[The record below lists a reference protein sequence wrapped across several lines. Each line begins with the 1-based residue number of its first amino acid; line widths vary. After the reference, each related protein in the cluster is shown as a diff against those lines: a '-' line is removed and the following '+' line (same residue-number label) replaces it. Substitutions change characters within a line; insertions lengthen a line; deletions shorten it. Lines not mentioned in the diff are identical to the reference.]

1 MKRKLITLMALFSCC
16 VFCVTGCSDASTAN
30 SSVYN
35 DKAQTSITVGNLGI
49 DSVSNSADA
58 DADVDNETVDVDSYK
73 ENETAEDKSSTEG
86 QTNVGTKMKKL
97 VYTYDLSFSAFK
109 EDKKDITD
117 NIDKAV
123 NETNGF
129 VENSSYSDSYYSL
142 TVKVPTE
149 EKDNFV
155 KSITKDVNYDDY
167 SLNKAVENKTSEYN
181 DMEKNYQIAE
191 DNYKAYSRLLDKAD
205 TLDAILQVTKYV
217 NEAKSN
223 MDYYKGLMNG
233 IDEDVIYST
242 INISVN
248 FKTVMT
254 ALDKDLPFGKELITS
269 FKTGIN
275 SFVEG
280 LQELI
285 LAIVEHLIPILVI
298 IVIAVIVIRY
308 RKKHPV
314 KEDKRYSYQNKNQVK
329 ENGKEDKRYSYQ
341 NKNQVKEDG
350 KAEQTEEIVID
361 MEKNPK

>member
-35 DKAQTSITVGNLGI
+35 DKAQTSITVGNLGT

-58 DADVDNETVDVDSYK
+58 DADADNETVDVDSYK
-73 ENETAEDKSSTEG
+73 ENETAEDKSSTEEK
-86 QTNVGTKMKKL
+86 TNVGTKMKKL

-109 EDKKDITD
+109 EDKKAITD

-123 NETNGF
+123 EKANGF
-129 VENSSYSDSYYSL
+129 VENSNYSDSYYSL
-142 TVKVPTE
+142 TIKVPTE
-149 EKDNFV
+149 ERDNFV
-155 KSITKDVNYDDY
+155 KSITKDVDYDDY
-167 SLNKAVENKTSEYN
+167 TLNKVVENKTAEYN

-191 DNYKAYSRLLDKAD
+191 DNYNAYLRLLDKAEQ
-205 TLDAILQVTKYV
+205 LDEILEVTKYV

-233 IDEDVIYST
+233 IDEDVLYST
-242 INISVN
+242 ININVR

-254 ALDKDLPFGKELITS
+254 SLDKDLPFGKELSTA

-275 SFVEG
+275 SFVEW
-280 LQELI
+280 LHDLI
-285 LAIVEHLIPILVI
+285 LVIVGHLIPILVI
-298 IVIAVIVIRY
+298 IIVTIIVVRY

-314 KEDKRYSYQNKNQVK
+314 KEDKRYSYKNNANPIK
-329 ENGKEDKRYSYQ
+329 EQKETK
-341 NKNQVKEDG
+341 
-350 KAEQTEEIVID
+350 EIVID
-361 MEKNPK
+361 TEKNPK

>member
-58 DADVDNETVDVDSYK
+58 DNETVDVDSYK
-73 ENETAEDKSSTEG
+73 ENETAEDKSSTEDK
-86 QTNVGTKMKKL
+86 TNVGTKMKKL

-109 EDKKDITD
+109 EDKKEITD

-123 NETNGF
+123 EKVNGF
-129 VENSSYSDSYYSL
+129 VENSNYSDSYYSL
-142 TVKVPTE
+142 TIKVPTE
-149 EKDNFV
+149 ERDNFV
-155 KSITKDVNYDDY
+155 KSITKDVDYDDY
-167 SLNKAVENKTSEYN
+167 TLNKVVENKTAEYN

-191 DNYKAYSRLLDKAD
+191 DNYNAYLRLLDKAEQ
-205 TLDAILQVTKYV
+205 LDEILEVTKYV

-233 IDEDVIYST
+233 IDEDVLYST
-242 INISVN
+242 INISVR

-254 ALDKDLPFGKELITS
+254 SLDKDLPFGKELSTA

-275 SFVEG
+275 SFVEW
-280 LQELI
+280 LHDLI
-285 LAIVEHLIPILVI
+285 LVIAEHLIPIIVI
-298 IVIAVIVIRY
+298 IIVAVIVVRY
-308 RKKHPV
+308 RKKHPA
-314 KEDKRYSYQNKNQVK
+314 KEDKRYSYQNNANPIKEQKETKEIQEIIIDTEKNQK
-329 ENGKEDKRYSYQ
+329 
-341 NKNQVKEDG
+341 
-350 KAEQTEEIVID
+350 
-361 MEKNPK
+361 

>member
-1 MKRKLITLMALFSCC
+1 MKRKLITWMALFSCC
-16 VFCVTGCSDASTAN
+16 VFCVTGCSDASTTN

-35 DKAQTSITVGNLGI
+35 DKAESSVNGSSFGI
-49 DSVSNSADA
+49 DSVSNTANSADSGFDSSA
-58 DADVDNETVDVDSYK
+58 DKEASADDSSIDKEFSVDDTSK
-73 ENETAEDKSSTEG
+73 TE
-86 QTNVGTKMKKL
+86 KL

-109 EDKKDITD
+109 EDKKDITE

-123 NETNGF
+123 EETNGF

-155 KSITKDVNYDDY
+155 KGITKDVNYDDY
-167 SLNKAVENKTSEYN
+167 SLDKAVENKTSEYN

-205 TLDAILQVTKYV
+205 TLDDILQVTKYV
-217 NEAKSN
+217 TEAKSN

-242 INISVN
+242 INISVS

-254 ALDKDLPFGKELITS
+254 SLDKDLPFGKELITS

-280 LQELI
+280 LQELV
-285 LAIVEHLIPILVI
+285 LAIAEHLIPILVI

-314 KEDKRYSYQNKNQVK
+314 KEDKRYSYQNKNNVM
-329 ENGKEDKRYSYQ
+329 EDKRYSYQ
-341 NKNQVKEDG
+341 DKNEVKEED
-350 KAEQTEEIVID
+350 KSEQTEEIVID
-361 MEKNPK
+361 MKKNPK

>member
-1 MKRKLITLMALFSCC
+1 MKRKLIKYLVLFSCC
-16 VFCVTGCSDASTAN
+16 ALFVTGCSGESSS

-35 DKAQTSITVGNLGI
+35 DKAQSSINGSSFGI
-49 DSVSNSADA
+49 DSVSNTANSADSDFDSSA
-58 DADVDNETVDVDSYK
+58 DKEASVDDSSIDKEFSVDDTS
-73 ENETAEDKSSTEG
+73 KSE
-86 QTNVGTKMKKL
+86 KL

-109 EDKKDITD
+109 EDKKDITE
-117 NIDKAV
+117 NIEKAV
-123 NETNGF
+123 EETNGF

-191 DNYKAYSRLLDKAD
+191 DNYKAYSRLLDKAN
-205 TLDAILQVTKYV
+205 TLDDILQVTKYV

-242 INISVN
+242 INISVR

-254 ALDKDLPFGKELITS
+254 SLDKDLPFGKELITS

-275 SFVEG
+275 SFVEW

-329 ENGKEDKRYSYQ
+329 E
-341 NKNQVKEDG
+341 DG

>member
-35 DKAQTSITVGNLGI
+35 DKAQTSITVGNLGT

-58 DADVDNETVDVDSYK
+58 DADNETVDVDSYK
-73 ENETAEDKSSTEG
+73 ENETAEDKSSTEDK
-86 QTNVGTKMKKL
+86 TNVGTKMKKL

-109 EDKKDITD
+109 EDKKAITD

-123 NETNGF
+123 EKANGF
-129 VENSSYSDSYYSL
+129 VENSNYSDSYYSL
-142 TVKVPTE
+142 TIKVPTE
-149 EKDNFV
+149 ERDNFV
-155 KSITKDVNYDDY
+155 KSITKDVDYDDY
-167 SLNKAVENKTSEYN
+167 TLNKVVENKTAEYN

-191 DNYKAYSRLLDKAD
+191 DNYNAYLRLLDKAEQ
-205 TLDAILQVTKYV
+205 LDEILEVTKYV

-233 IDEDVIYST
+233 IDEDVLYST
-242 INISVN
+242 ININVR

-254 ALDKDLPFGKELITS
+254 SLDKDLPFGKELSTA

-275 SFVEG
+275 SFVEW
-280 LQELI
+280 LHDLI
-285 LAIVEHLIPILVI
+285 LVIAEHLIPILVI
-298 IVIAVIVIRY
+298 IIVTIIVVRY

-314 KEDKRYSYQNKNQVK
+314 KEDKRYSHQNNANPIK
-329 ENGKEDKRYSYQ
+329 EQKETK
-341 NKNQVKEDG
+341 
-350 KAEQTEEIVID
+350 EIVID
-361 MEKNPK
+361 TEKNPK